1 MNQDVKDK
9 IFIPAA
15 KTIEQIFGDADS
27 FFIVPDYQ
35 RPYSWE
41 SEQVEALWD
50 DIYDAMNN
58 GDESY
63 FLGPVILT
71 GPDPEE
77 RFQVVDGQQRLTTL
91 TILFCV
97 LRDLFLPE
105 DKMIADAIKSLK
117 NEKFRLRFVSQSS
130 EQNRFEAEILQKVKF
145 PPAELSE
152 RSKKENR
159 FANAA
164 MIFRDKLTELS
175 GEGKAISGFI
185 DYLLKRVIM
194 ITITCTHPSFAVKLF
209 QVLNTRGLD
218 LSPADLIKSFLYQK
232 CEPARSAQFLC
243 TWREIETLAES
254 MGEPLADLLTYYEYY
269 LLAANPREGLF
280 EELTRL
286 WRDSDSNAVVFEF
299 SKFVKA
305 FSEIFQSSL
314 KIING
319 FWYLPNQFYWKAI
332 LTTARMN
339 GYDDFQRLAL
349 LMRRL
354 FYFYWIAGYTS
365 TKTKQMTFNIIQWIK
380 AKKTVDEMACEIEAK
395 MERDQVLKR
404 AQENLS
410 GDVYGESWL
419 RALLM
424 LVEYEQTDDSKIE
437 FIELDSRLHVD
448 HILPGEWHKKEEWR
462 QDWTRD
468 DAFLRLNSL
477 GNMTLLSGRKNI
489 VASNDPF
496 PVKKEIYRKG
506 HGGMTAFMI
515 SRKILEKDKWTKR
528 EVDERQSWLLSEA
541 QRIFSV

>member
-1 MNQDVKDK
+1 MNQDAKDK
-9 IFIPAA
+9 VFIPAA
-15 KTIEQIFGDADS
+15 KTVEQIFGDADS

-41 SEQVEALWD
+41 NEQVEALWD

-71 GPDPEE
+71 GPDLDG

-97 LRDLFLPE
+97 LRDLFMPE
-105 DKMIADAIKSLK
+105 DKMIADAIRSLK

-145 PPAELSE
+145 PSVELTR

-164 MIFRDKLTELS
+164 MIFRDKLKDLS
-175 GEGKAISGFI
+175 KEGKAISRFI

-232 CEPARSAQFLC
+232 CEPVQRAQFLC

-254 MGEPLADLLTYYEYY
+254 MGELLADLLTYYEYY

-286 WRDSDSNAVVFEF
+286 WRESDSNAVVFEF
-299 SKFVKA
+299 LKFVKA
-305 FSEIFQSSL
+305 FSEIYQSSS

-332 LTTARMN
+332 LTTAQMN
-339 GYDDFQRLAL
+339 EYSDFQRLTL

-365 TKTKQMTFNIIQWIK
+365 TKTKQLTFNIIQWI
-380 AKKTVDEMACEIEAK
+380 CWS
-395 MERDQVLKR
+395 LK
-404 AQENLS
+404 
-410 GDVYGESWL
+410 
-419 RALLM
+419 
-424 LVEYEQTDDSKIE
+424 
-437 FIELDSRLHVD
+437 
-448 HILPGEWHKKEEWR
+448 
-462 QDWTRD
+462 
-468 DAFLRLNSL
+468 
-477 GNMTLLSGRKNI
+477 
-489 VASNDPF
+489 
-496 PVKKEIYRKG
+496 
-506 HGGMTAFMI
+506 
-515 SRKILEKDKWTKR
+515 
-528 EVDERQSWLLSEA
+528 
-541 QRIFSV
+541 